1 MKHKIHTLSMSFNP
15 FHLREIQSN
24 LTLWLEEKR
33 PPVELRDEVD
43 LQYTIKD
50 QNIILE
56 EIRPSFMDPSK
67 ILTVPFAKIT
77 FVNSKNEWKPYWLR
91 ASGKWELYVP
101 DRKVSTLEEILKEI
115 SSDPY
120 GCFFG

>member
-1 MKHKIHTLSMSFNP
+1 MAFNP

-24 LTLWLEEKR
+24 LTIWLEEKR

-67 ILTVPFAKIT
+67 ILTIPLAKIT
-77 FVNSKNEWKPYWLR
+77 FVNSKNEWKTYWMR

-101 DRKVSTLEEILKEI
+101 DKKISTLEEILKEI
-115 SSDPY
+115 SADPY